1 MAEVEMR
8 RPRLI
13 RRSRSSE
20 LMAQTGSSMSSSP
33 IGNVERRQE
42 LRWRLDRY
50 QDFRMNTREII
61 GSIDMK

>member
-20 LMAQTGSSMSSSP
+20 LMAQTGSSMSSLP

-50 QDFRMNTREII
+50 QDFRMDIREII

>member
-20 LMAQTGSSMSSSP
+20 LMAQTGSSMSSLP

-50 QDFRMNTREII
+50 QDFRMNIREII